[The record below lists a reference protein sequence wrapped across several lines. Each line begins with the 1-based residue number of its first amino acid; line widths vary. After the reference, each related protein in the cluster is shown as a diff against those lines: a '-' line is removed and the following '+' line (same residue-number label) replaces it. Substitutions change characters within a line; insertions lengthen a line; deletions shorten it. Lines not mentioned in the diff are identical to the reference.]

1 MTKKE
6 WALIIFLLFLTW
18 FIDLFSKQ
26 WALGATVPQD
36 YGLLK
41 IVLHKNYGA
50 MLGLFSDLPAV
61 LRVVSLSTLGAFL
74 LCSYIIIQHLL
85 PVKSMILRS
94 GMSILIGGIMG
105 NVTDRVLWGYV
116 VDFIVIQQ
124 STWSSPAFNMADVLQ
139 WIGYFAIVYA
149 LIKERDLLWPEED
162 MRTNRWIN
170 KKFQLKY
177 ALTLTFVGLGLALIA
192 GVFSFTYLRIIILE
206 IVGNNQRVLD
216 SFLIPYT
223 VTFSII
229 FLFFASLLFLLG
241 KKLSHRAAGPIY
253 AFERFCQNLINGDA
267 QPLKLRNKDDF
278 KELETIAQNL
288 LDKYQSENSKK
299 DQ

>member
-6 WALIIFLLFLTW
+6 WSLIIFLLFLTW
-18 FIDLFSKQ
+18 LIDLCTKQ
-26 WALGATVPQD
+26 WVLSANVPQD

-85 PVKSMILRS
+85 PIKSIILRS
-94 GMSILIGGIMG
+94 GMSILIGGIIG

-116 VDFIVIQQ
+116 VDFIVIHHGN
-124 STWSSPAFNMADVLQ
+124 WSSPAFNMADTLQ
-139 WIGYFAIVYA
+139 WVGYFAIVYA
-149 LIKERDLLWPEED
+149 LIKERDILWPQED
-162 MRTNRWIN
+162 LRTNRWIN

-177 ALTLTFVGLGLALIA
+177 ALTLTCVGLGLALIA

-206 IVGNNQRVLD
+206 IVGENPRVLE

-241 KKLSHRAAGPIY
+241 KKLSHRSAGPIY
-253 AFERFCQNLINGDA
+253 AFEKFCQDLISGKA
-267 QPLKLRNKDDF
+267 RPLKLRAKDDF
-278 KELETIAQNL
+278 KELEVIAQNL
-288 LDKYQSENSKK
+288 LDKYQPEKK
-299 DQ
+299 D